1 MRSALVVGTGLIGTS
16 VALALRAKGLT
27 VHLRDADP
35 GVAQVAASLGAG
47 VAEEP
52 AGMVDLAI
60 VAVPPAATGAVLAQV
75 QAGNTARH
83 YTDVA
88 SVKLIPQQ
96 DVVALVGDS
105 PCYVGGHPMSGGER
119 SGPRAAR
126 ADLFEGC
133 TWVLTPTSHTGL
145 DTLNAGL
152 ELVTLCRAV
161 PVVMDAGV
169 HDRAIARISHAPHV
183 LASVLAAH
191 LQDVDERSVR
201 LAGPGIKGLIRIAG
215 ADPRLWLDILSANS
229 ADVADVLE
237 LLVTDLDATVEGLRA
252 MGAADEEKR
261 RGGIQV
267 VERLLLKGVSG
278 YARVQQEA
286 VPPRVT
292 GTRPLSGS
300 PQESP
305 ESS

>member
-1 MRSALVVGTGLIGTS
+1 MRSVMVVGTGLIGTS
-16 VALALRAKGLT
+16 VALALRARGLT

-35 GVAQVAASLGAG
+35 AVAQVAASLGAG
-47 VAEEP
+47 SVEEP

-60 VAVPPAATGAVLAQV
+60 VAVPPGVTGSVLAET
-75 QAGNTARH
+75 QANNTARH

-88 SVKLIPQQ
+88 SVKLAPQQ
-96 DVVALVGDS
+96 DILALVGDT

-133 TWVLTPTSHTGL
+133 TWVLTPTPNTGVE
-145 DTLNAGL
+145 TLNAGL

-169 HDRAIARISHAPHV
+169 HDEAIARISHAPHV
-183 LASVLAAH
+183 VASLLAAH
-191 LQDVDERSVR
+191 LHDADERSVR

-215 ADPRLWLDILSANS
+215 ADPRLWLEILSANA

-237 LLVTDLDATVEGLRA
+237 VLVTQLDAAAEGLRA
-252 MGAADEEKR
+252 MGAADEAKR
-261 RGGIQV
+261 RGGLQV
-267 VERLLLKGVSG
+267 VESLLLKGVSG
-278 YARVQQEA
+278 HARVQQSA
-286 VPPRVT
+286 WRPPPTEIRPVT
-292 GTRPLSGS
+292 GNSQNLS
-300 PQESP
+300 
-305 ESS
+305 